1 LPLVFRDADDYEK
14 INRGSKVVF
23 RNLRKLLESG
33 AVEIPVEVDGRTILT
48 LLEVSDRRRKH
59 LLAGGALNFI
69 KKGLMP

>member
-1 LPLVFRDADDYEK
+1 
-14 INRGSKVVF
+14 
-23 RNLRKLLESG
+23 LRKLLESG